1 MGNRVGGGGGG
12 NGNRNNNNNNRRQGG
27 PNRGNQKPGNKQ
39 ASGGVRN
46 KQNALDRA
54 KKLLAK
60 NSNKK
65 KDSTSGE
72 NAKNIER

>member
-1 MGNRVGGGGGG
+1 MGNRVGVGG
-12 NGNRNNNNNNRRQGG
+12 NGNNRNIINNRRPGNN
-27 PNRGNQKPGNKQ
+27 NRGNQKPGNKQ

-65 KDSTSGE
+65 KEPTSGD
-72 NAKNIER
+72 NSKTAER